1 MVFRIDKLRIYE
13 ELKNMNESLYS
24 PFPYRDT
31 DKIQEDFSK
40 ELAEEVFLKADLTSF
55 GWILQKV

>member
-55 GWILQKV
+55 G